1 MVRNFRNRLRSGET
15 LVGTMLTLPS
25 AAVAEILADAGFDWL
40 FVDCE
45 HGSMDAKSV
54 QEIVQAVGHR
64 VACLV
69 RVPES
74 SEGDIKR
81 ILDVGAQGIIV
92 PQVNTAVQA
101 AEIVRYSRYAPLGC
115 RGVGIGRA
123 QGYGARFADY
133 VAAAND
139 EVVVVV
145 QAEHRDAV
153 TNIEQITAVAGIDC
167 VLLGPYD
174 LSASF
179 NRMGQIHDPEVVQA
193 IEHVIHHCR
202 SVNIPTGYFGV
213 TAEAVQEYERRGC
226 GLLVAGVDV
235 TYLSGGAGR
244 MLRTMR
250 GQ

>member
-1 MVRNFRNRLRSGET
+1 MVRDFRKRLRAGET
-15 LVGTMLTLPS
+15 LLGTMLTLPS

-45 HGSMDAKSV
+45 HGSMDVRAV

-64 VACLV
+64 IACLV
-69 RVPES
+69 RVPEGT
-74 SEGDIKR
+74 EGEIKR

-92 PQVNTAVQA
+92 PQVNTAAQA
-101 AEIVRYSRYAPLGC
+101 AAIVQYSRYAPLGC

-123 QGYGARFADY
+123 QGYGARFSEY
-133 VAAAND
+133 VATAND

-145 QAEHRDAV
+145 QAEQRDAV
-153 TNIEQITAVAGIDC
+153 ASIEQITAVAGIDC

-193 IEHVIHHCR
+193 IERVIQHCR
-202 SVNIPTGYFGV
+202 SVSIPTGYFGV

-235 TYLSGGAGR
+235 VYLSGGASR
-244 MLRTMR
+244 MLRTLR